1 MALRPKLAGHATNV
15 RAAIFIP
22 IGPAWQSLGRGQVD
36 IMRMETGMASYVF
49 MKVLESSARR
59 YDAGI
64 AATGCAA
71 AAGIYF
77 AYLIKLVR

>member
-1 MALRPKLAGHATNV
+1 
-15 RAAIFIP
+15 
-22 IGPAWQSLGRGQVD
+22 
-36 IMRMETGMASYVF
+36 MRMETGVASYVF
-49 MKVLESSARR
+49 MKVHESSARR

-64 AATGCAA
+64 AAGGCAA